1 MFGNIQMILM
11 IKTSISFNH
20 ISLLKKIK
28 MLQFL
33 LAHYLLILMISE
45 SKLDVTFPSW
55 QFQIYAFRTPYRQDW
70 NERGWEVLLFIREN
84 LITRLLYSFSHDIEI
99 LLLELNAR
107 KKNWFIFCCYNPH
120 KNIINYHLKE

>member
-1 MFGNIQMILM
+1 MFDNIQMILM
-11 IKTSISFNH
+11 IKASISFNH

-55 QFQIYAFRTPYRQDW
+55 QFQIYAFRTPYRQ
-70 NERGWEVLLFIREN
+70 
-84 LITRLLYSFSHDIEI
+84 H
-99 LLLELNAR
+99 
-107 KKNWFIFCCYNPH
+107 
-120 KNIINYHLKE
+120 